1 MSESKHVWVF
11 LETED
16 GQLRSVG
23 LELLGQGR
31 LLADKMGEQ
40 LVGVI
45 LDPHAGT
52 LAAQAIGCGAD
63 TVITMEDPAL
73 AHYNTDIFT
82 AAMCHLVRKYAPE
95 VLMIGAT
102 NVGRDLGPRIS
113 CRLHTGLTADC
124 THLDVDAH
132 RCVLWTRPAFGG
144 NLMATNIC
152 PDTKPQMGTVRP
164 NVFRAPAF
172 DPARTGAVFV
182 ESLPEDARRSSTE
195 LLELIPVLDAAT
207 ANLTEAQII
216 VSGGRGM
223 KGPENFALLQELA
236 DTVGGCV
243 GASRAAVDAG
253 WISPIHQ
260 VGQTGKTVCP
270 RVYIACGISGAI
282 QHLIGMSASDTII
295 AINRDPNAA
304 LTLDLGREVLLDELR
319 ITERADFPHDNY
331 WVKATVEFSDGSQLD
346 IPLVKSA
353 KPQSVAFE
361 PKRVRSLVLKDLIQ
375 AEGTSPF
382 PALTQIEAFG
392 TEVK

>member
-52 LAAQAIGCGAD
+52 LVAQAIGCGAD

-295 AINRDPNAA
+295 AINRDPNAPIFQVA
-304 LTLDLGREVLLDELR
+304 DYAIVGDLFQIV
-319 ITERADFPHDNY
+319 
-331 WVKATVEFSDGSQLD
+331 
-346 IPLVKSA
+346 
-353 KPQSVAFE
+353 
-361 PKRVRSLVLKDLIQ
+361 
-375 AEGTSPF
+375 
-382 PALTQIEAFG
+382 PALTKALRQRRKPEQA
-392 TEVK
+392 

>member
-82 AAMCHLVRKYAPE
+82 AAMCRLVRKYAPE

-216 VSGGRGM
+216 VSGGRGL
-223 KGPENFALLQELA
+223 KRRKI
-236 DTVGGCV
+236 
-243 GASRAAVDAG
+243 SRRCRSWPTPSAAAWAHPRRRSTPAG
-253 WISPIHQ
+253 LSIR
-260 VGQTGKTVCP
+260 VGQTED
-270 RVYIACGISGAI
+270 RLSR
-282 QHLIGMSASDTII
+282 ASTL
-295 AINRDPNAA
+295 PAA
-304 LTLDLGREVLLDELR
+304 F
-319 ITERADFPHDNY
+319 RA
-331 WVKATVEFSDGSQLD
+331 
-346 IPLVKSA
+346 
-353 KPQSVAFE
+353 
-361 PKRVRSLVLKDLIQ
+361 RSS
-375 AEGTSPF
+375 T
-382 PALTQIEAFG
+382 
-392 TEVK
+392 

>member
-82 AAMCHLVRKYAPE
+82 AAMCRLVRKYAPE

-132 RCVLWTRPAFGG
+132 RCALWTRPAF
-144 NLMATNIC
+144 
-152 PDTKPQMGTVRP
+152 
-164 NVFRAPAF
+164 
-172 DPARTGAVFV
+172 
-182 ESLPEDARRSSTE
+182 
-195 LLELIPVLDAAT
+195 
-207 ANLTEAQII
+207 
-216 VSGGRGM
+216 
-223 KGPENFALLQELA
+223 
-236 DTVGGCV
+236 GGCV

-295 AINRDPNAA
+295 AINRDPNAPIFQVA
-304 LTLDLGREVLLDELR
+304 DYAIVGDLFQIV
-319 ITERADFPHDNY
+319 
-331 WVKATVEFSDGSQLD
+331 
-346 IPLVKSA
+346 
-353 KPQSVAFE
+353 
-361 PKRVRSLVLKDLIQ
+361 
-375 AEGTSPF
+375 
-382 PALTQIEAFG
+382 PALTKALRQRRKPEQA
-392 TEVK
+392 

>member
-82 AAMCHLVRKYAPE
+82 AAMCRLVRKYAPE

-172 DPARTGAVFV
+172 DPARTGRGLCGIAAGGRPA
-182 ESLPEDARRSSTE
+182 EQHGAAGTDPGARRRDRESDRGADHRLRRTRPE
-195 LLELIPVLDAAT
+195 GTGKFRVAAGAGRHRRRLRGRIPRSGRRRLD
-207 ANLTEAQII
+207 LPHP
-216 VSGGRGM
+216 SGR
-223 KGPENFALLQELA
+223 P
-236 DTVGGCV
+236 D
-243 GASRAAVDAG
+243 
-253 WISPIHQ
+253 
-260 VGQTGKTVCP
+260 GKTVCP

-295 AINRDPNAA
+295 AINRDPNAPIFQVA
-304 LTLDLGREVLLDELR
+304 DYAIVGDLFQIV
-319 ITERADFPHDNY
+319 
-331 WVKATVEFSDGSQLD
+331 
-346 IPLVKSA
+346 
-353 KPQSVAFE
+353 
-361 PKRVRSLVLKDLIQ
+361 
-375 AEGTSPF
+375 
-382 PALTQIEAFG
+382 PALTKALRQRRKPEQA
-392 TEVK
+392 

>member
-1 MSESKHVWVF
+1 MSESKHVGVF

-16 GQLRSVG
+16 GHLRNVG

-45 LDPHAGT
+45 LDPHAGA
-52 LAAQAIGCGAD
+52 LAAEAIGCGAD
-63 TVITMEDPAL
+63 TVIAVEDPAL
-73 AHYNTDIFT
+73 ADYNTDIFT
-82 AAMCHLVRKYAPE
+82 ATMCHLVHKYAPE

-124 THLDVDAH
+124 THLDVDEN

-144 NLMATNIC
+144 NIMATNIC

-172 DPARTGAVFV
+172 DPARTGVVFV
-182 ESLPEDARRSSTE
+182 ESLPEEALHSSTE

-295 AINRDPNAA
+295 AINRDPNAPIFQVA
-304 LTLDLGREVLLDELR
+304 DYAIVGDLFQV
-319 ITERADFPHDNY
+319 
-331 WVKATVEFSDGSQLD
+331 V
-346 IPLVKSA
+346 
-353 KPQSVAFE
+353 
-361 PKRVRSLVLKDLIQ
+361 
-375 AEGTSPF
+375 
-382 PALTQIEAFG
+382 PALTKALRQHRASG
-392 TEVK
+392 QH

>member
-1 MSESKHVWVF
+1 MPDTKNVWVF
-11 LETED
+11 LETE
-16 GQLRSVG
+16 GGRLRSVG

-31 LLADKMGEQ
+31 MLADKMGEQ
-40 LVGVI
+40 LVGII
-45 LDPHAGT
+45 LDPNAAA
-52 LAAQAIGCGAD
+52 LAPVAIGCGAD
-63 TVITMEDPAL
+63 TVITLDDPAL
-73 AHYNTDIFT
+73 RNYNTDIFT
-82 AAMCHLVRKYAPE
+82 AALCRLVRKYAPE
-95 VLMIGAT
+95 VLMLGAT
-102 NVGRDLGPRIS
+102 NLGRDLGPRVS

-124 THLDVDAH
+124 THLDADER

-152 PDTKPQMGTVRP
+152 PDFKPQMGTVRP
-164 NVFRAPAF
+164 NVFPAPAF
-172 DPARTGAVFV
+172 DPNRSGRVIAEALTEDERT
-182 ESLPEDARRSSTE
+182 SSTQ

-223 KGPENFALLQELA
+223 KGPENFALLQRLA

-295 AINRDPNAA
+295 AINRDPNAPIFQVADYAVVGDLFQIVPELTKA
-304 LTLDLGREVLLDELR
+304 LQRRREQ
-319 ITERADFPHDNY
+319 
-331 WVKATVEFSDGSQLD
+331 K
-346 IPLVKSA
+346 
-353 KPQSVAFE
+353 
-361 PKRVRSLVLKDLIQ
+361 
-375 AEGTSPF
+375 
-382 PALTQIEAFG
+382 
-392 TEVK
+392 

>member
-243 GASRAAVDAG
+243 GASRAAVDAAHG
-253 WISPIHQ
+253 EYPYQSW
-260 VGQTGKTVCP
+260 G
-270 RVYIACGISGAI
+270 
-282 QHLIGMSASDTII
+282 
-295 AINRDPNAA
+295 INRDPNAPIFQVA
-304 LTLDLGREVLLDELR
+304 DYAIVGDLFQIV
-319 ITERADFPHDNY
+319 
-331 WVKATVEFSDGSQLD
+331 
-346 IPLVKSA
+346 
-353 KPQSVAFE
+353 
-361 PKRVRSLVLKDLIQ
+361 
-375 AEGTSPF
+375 
-382 PALTQIEAFG
+382 PALTKALRQRRKPEQA
-392 TEVK
+392 